1 MKYKEIFDLNTKENA
16 FYQRLIRYVRHR
28 NIAAGWGWQGKAV
41 NDKAVT
47 RYPNILAEVDAYT
60 GWLHLPAEFAG
71 VSKEI
76 MAAVLEDNE
85 ELSAREMLGLTRFYG
100 CKYSYLS
107 APTLQLI
114 DPATNK
120 GKARRRLLAD
130 RFAHIHAEDV
140 FDAWEIERVL
150 KDMEAGYLVT
160 YAAWRQAYRIIE
172 REATKAR
179 KPALRTVRRA
189 AV

>member
-1 MKYKEIFDLNTKENA
+1 MNTKENT

-28 NIAAGWGWQGKAV
+28 NITAGWGWQGKAV

-60 GWLHLPAEFAG
+60 GWLYLPAEFAG
-71 VSKEI
+71 VSNEI
-76 MAAVLEDNE
+76 MAAVMEDGE
-85 ELSAREMLGLTRFYG
+85 ELSTREMLGLTRLYG
-100 CKYSYLS
+100 CEYSYLS

-114 DPATNK
+114 DPTTNK
-120 GKARRRLLAD
+120 GKARRRLLED
-130 RFAHIHAEDV
+130 MFAHLHAEDV

-150 KDMEAGYLVT
+150 KDMEAGKLVT

-172 REATKAR
+172 CEEARAR